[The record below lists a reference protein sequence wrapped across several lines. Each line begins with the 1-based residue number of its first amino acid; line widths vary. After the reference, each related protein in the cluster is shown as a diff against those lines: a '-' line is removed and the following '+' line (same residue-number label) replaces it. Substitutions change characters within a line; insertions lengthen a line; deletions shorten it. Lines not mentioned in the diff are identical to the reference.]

1 MFLSLYKYLFLSI
14 TLFLL
19 SACGNDSGSTTEP
32 EPTVPEAMLTDVVI
46 EGGQLRQ
53 DFSVDGE
60 AYIVDV
66 ASYVSSIAL
75 TLDIEHETEASIA
88 AVLSVDPESTD
99 DDLALSIEDGVLDF
113 QLPILSDV
121 TVTVTFTQE
130 DFPERSYSFTFER
143 PEEISLEQVVNI
155 ASLAG
160 FEFSDGDRF
169 GSSVDYDG
177 KRVAVGVDRYD
188 GQDAEGN
195 AITDSGAVAV
205 FEQDDQGAWSYTL
218 IQAPNA
224 SANNQYFGSSVAIK
238 DDILVASMPY
248 DNGDADATLGNYN
261 ENFFG
266 AGAVFVFIRNPES
279 AAWEAMHYVRSETVV
294 SDEYFGTGF
303 TLWVDEVTGATQLAM
318 LVHDS
323 SNGSSIEVFERNYV
337 AADEDEEASDIFEHV
352 STLTGIYIQGNI
364 FSSNALK
371 LNDDFLV
378 YGQAGEDYAG
388 GNTADFGRVAV
399 FPRRA
404 DGTFH
409 TEDIQYIEH
418 TPTVSVTGRRLGY
431 AVSLYENRLAIG
443 APGDGVGG
451 MVHTY
456 TYTADTDDDG
466 DADAWEFEESIEG
479 SNTIAGDDF
488 GISVHLIENLLAVG
502 ARGNDGDASTTED
515 TVIDLAAADHVDD
528 SGGIYTFVA
537 RERSEDTTTP
547 LWVQDWYQKA
557 SDASANDGFGEYV
570 FIGADG
576 SILGSA
582 LGGEADSADQGA
594 DAGSWYLFQ

>member
-1 MFLSLYKYLFLSI
+1 
-14 TLFLL
+14 
-19 SACGNDSGSTTEP
+19 
-32 EPTVPEAMLTDVVI
+32 MLADVVI

-66 ASYVSSIAL
+66 ASYASSIAL
-75 TLDIEHETEASIA
+75 TLDVEHETEADIV
-88 AVLSVDPESTD
+88 AVLSVDPDSTD

-121 TVTVTFTQE
+121 TVTVTVTQE
-130 DFPERSYSFTFER
+130 DYPEKSYTFTFER

-160 FEFSDGDRF
+160 FEFSSGDRF
-169 GSSVDYDG
+169 GVSVDYDG

-188 GQDAEGN
+188 GQDPEGN
-195 AITDSGAVAV
+195 AIIDSGVVAV
-205 FEQDDQGAWSYTL
+205 FEQDDQGVWSYTL
-218 IQAPNA
+218 IQVPNA
-224 SANNQYFGSSVAIK
+224 SRNNRYSAGSVAIK
-238 DDILVASMPY
+238 DDILIVSSY
-248 DNGDADATLGNYN
+248 IDYGDADSALGNYN
-261 ENFFG
+261 ENFYD
-266 AGAVFVFIRNPES
+266 AGAVFVFIRNTETTV
-279 AAWEAMHYVRSETVV
+279 WEATHYVRSETV
-294 SDEYFGTGF
+294 SDEEYFGDGVA
-303 TLWVDEVTGATQLAM
+303 LWVDEVTGATLLAIT
-318 LVHDS
+318 VTNAS
-323 SNGSSIEVFERNYV
+323 INSIEIFERNYV
-337 AADEDEEASDIFEHV
+337 AAHGDEETSDVFEHI
-352 STLTGIYIQGNI
+352 STVTGIYTQGNI

-371 LNDDFLV
+371 LNGDFLV

-388 GNTADFGRVAV
+388 GQSAELGRVAV

-404 DGTFH
+404 DGTFN
-409 TEDIQYIEH
+409 TEDVQYIEH
-418 TPTVSVTGRRLGY
+418 TPTLSVTGRRLGY

-466 DADAWEFEESIEG
+466 EADAWEFEESIEG

-502 ARGNDGDASTTED
+502 ARGNDGDASTTVS
-515 TVIDLAAADHVDD
+515 TVIDPAAADHVDG

-557 SDASANDGFGEYV
+557 SDASANDGFGEFV

-582 LGGEADSADQGA
+582 LGGEADSADQGV
-594 DAGSWYLFQ
+594 DAGSWYLFE

>member
-1 MFLSLYKYLFLSI
+1 MLQ
-14 TLFLL
+14 
-19 SACGNDSGSTTEP
+19 
-32 EPTVPEAMLTDVVI
+32 AML
-46 EGGQLRQ
+46 
-53 DFSVDGE
+53 
-60 AYIVDV
+60 
-66 ASYVSSIAL
+66 SSIAL
-75 TLDIEHETEASIA
+75 TLDIEHETEASIVA
-88 AVLSVDPESTD
+88 ILSVDPESTD
-99 DDLALSIEDGVLDF
+99 DDLALSIEDGLLDF

-121 TVTVTFTQE
+121 TVTVTVTQE
-130 DFPERSYSFTFER
+130 DYPEKSYTFTFER

-160 FEFSDGDRF
+160 FEFSSGDGF
-169 GSSVDYDG
+169 GVSVDYDG
-177 KRVAVGVDRYD
+177 KRVAVGVDSYD

-205 FEQDDQGAWSYTL
+205 FEQDEQGVWSYTL

-248 DNGDADATLGNYN
+248 DYGDADATLGNYN
-261 ENFFG
+261 ENFFE

-279 AAWEAMHYVRSETVV
+279 SAWEATHYVRSEIV
-294 SDEYFGTGF
+294 SDEENFGSEVA
-303 TLWVDEVTGATQLAM
+303 LWVDEETGVTQLA
-318 LVHDS
+318 VIVINDS
-323 SNGSSIEVFERNYV
+323 VDSIEVFERNYV

-352 STLTGIYIQGNI
+352 STLTGIFIQGNML
-364 FSSNALK
+364 SSNALK
-371 LNDDFLV
+371 LNGDFLV

-466 DADAWEFEESIEG
+466 EADAWEFEESIEG

-488 GISVHLIENLLAVG
+488 G
-502 ARGNDGDASTTED
+502 
-515 TVIDLAAADHVDD
+515 
-528 SGGIYTFVA
+528 
-537 RERSEDTTTP
+537 
-547 LWVQDWYQKA
+547 
-557 SDASANDGFGEYV
+557 
-570 FIGADG
+570 
-576 SILGSA
+576 
-582 LGGEADSADQGA
+582 
-594 DAGSWYLFQ
+594 YLCT

>member
-1 MFLSLYKYLFLSI
+1 MFLSIYKYLFLSI
-14 TLFLL
+14 TFFVLT
-19 SACGNDSGSTTEP
+19 ACGNDSGSTTEP
-32 EPTVPEAMLTDVVI
+32 EPTVPEAMLADVVI

-66 ASYVSSIAL
+66 ASYASSIAL
-75 TLDIEHETEASIA
+75 TLDVEHETEADIV
-88 AVLSVDPESTD
+88 AVLSVDPDSTD
-99 DDLALSIEDGVLDF
+99 DDLALSIEDGLLDF

-121 TVTVTFTQE
+121 TVTVTVTQE
-130 DFPERSYSFTFER
+130 DYPEKFYTFTFER

-160 FEFSDGDRF
+160 FEFSSGDGF
-169 GSSVDYDG
+169 GVSVDYDG

-205 FEQDDQGAWSYTL
+205 FEQDDQGVWSYTL

-248 DNGDADATLGNYN
+248 DYGDADATLGNYN

-266 AGAVFVFIRNPES
+266 SGSVFVFIRNTETTV
-279 AAWEAMHYVRSETVV
+279 WEATHYVRSETVA
-294 SDEYFGTGF
+294 DEEYFGDGVA
-303 TLWVDEVTGATQLAM
+303 LWVDEVTGATLLA
-318 LVHDS
+318 VTVTNAS
-323 SNGSSIEVFERNYV
+323 INSIEIFERNYV
-337 AADEDEEASDIFEHV
+337 AAHGDEETSDVFEHI
-352 STLTGIYIQGNI
+352 STVTGIYTQGNI

-371 LNDDFLV
+371 LNGDFLV
-378 YGQAGEDYAG
+378 LGEAGEDYAG
-388 GNTADFGRVAV
+388 GDDDNFGRVAV

-409 TEDIQYIEH
+409 TEDVQYIEH

-466 DADAWEFEESIEG
+466 EADAWEFEESIEG

>member
-14 TLFLL
+14 TFFVLT
-19 SACGNDSGSTTEP
+19 ACGNDGGSTTEP
-32 EPTVPEAMLTDVVI
+32 EPTVPEAMLADVVV

-66 ASYVSSIAL
+66 ASYASSIVL
-75 TLDIEHETEASIA
+75 TLDVEHETEADIV
-88 AVLSVDPESTD
+88 AVLSIDPDSTD

-121 TVTVTFTQE
+121 TVTVTVTQE
-130 DFPERSYSFTFER
+130 AYSERSYSFTFER

-160 FEFSDGDRF
+160 FEFSSGDRF

-177 KRVAVGVDRYD
+177 KRVAVGVDLYD
-188 GQDAEGN
+188 GQNAEGN
-195 AITDSGAVAV
+195 AIVDSGAVAV

-224 SANNQYFGSSVAIK
+224 SGNNRFFGGSLAIK
-238 DDILVASMPY
+238 NDILVASSNY
-248 DNGDADATLGNYN
+248 DRGDADSALGNYN
-261 ENFFG
+261 ENLYD
-266 AGAVFVFIRNPES
+266 AGAVFVFIRNTET
-279 AAWEAMHYVRSETVV
+279 AVWEATHYVRSE
-294 SDEYFGTGF
+294 SIDIEEYFGTEVA
-303 TLWVDEVTGATQLAM
+303 LWVDEVTGKTQLA
-318 LVHDS
+318 VTVGNSFGD
-323 SNGSSIEVFERNYV
+323 SIEVFERNYV
-337 AADEDEEASDIFEHV
+337 AAHGDEEASDVFEHV
-352 STLTGIYIQGNI
+352 STLTGIHIQGGI
-364 FSSNALK
+364 SSSNSLK
-371 LNDDFLV
+371 LNGGFLV

-388 GNTADFGRVAV
+388 GSADNFGRVAV

-409 TEDIQYIEH
+409 TEDVQYIEH
-418 TPTVSVTGRRLGY
+418 TSTVTVTGRRLGY

-443 APGDGVGG
+443 APGDGLGG

-466 DADAWEFEESIEG
+466 EADAWEFEESIEG

-502 ARGNDGDASTTED
+502 ARGNDGDASTTVS
-515 TVIDLAAADHVDD
+515 TVIDTAAADHVDG

>member
-14 TLFLL
+14 TLFVLT
-19 SACGNDSGSTTEP
+19 ACGNDGGSTTEP
-32 EPTVPEAMLTDVVI
+32 EPSGPEAMLADVVI
-46 EGGQLRQ
+46 DGGQLRQ

-99 DDLALSIEDGVLDF
+99 DDLALSIEDGLLDF

-121 TVTVTFTQE
+121 TVTVTVTQE
-130 DFPERSYSFTFER
+130 DYPEKSYTFTFER

-160 FEFSDGDRF
+160 FEFSNGDRF

-188 GQDAEGN
+188 GQNSEGN
-195 AITDSGAVAV
+195 AIVDSGAVAV

-224 SANNQYFGSSVAIK
+224 SSYNRYFGASLAIK
-238 DDILVASMPY
+238 NDILVASSHY
-248 DNGDADATLGNYN
+248 DRGDADSALGNYN
-261 ENFFG
+261 ENLYD
-266 AGAVFVFIRNPES
+266 AGAVFVFIRNTET
-279 AAWEAMHYVRSETVV
+279 AVWEATHYVRSE
-294 SDEYFGTGF
+294 SIDIEEYFGIGLA
-303 TLWVDEVTGATQLAM
+303 LWIDEVTGVTQLA
-318 LVHDS
+318 VIVFDENFNSH
-323 SNGSSIEVFERNYV
+323 IEVFERNYV
-337 AADEDEEASDIFEHV
+337 AANGDEVATDVFEHV
-352 STLTGIYIQGNI
+352 STVTGIDTQGNV

-371 LNDDFLV
+371 LNGDFLV
-378 YGQAGEDYAG
+378 FGEAGEDYAG
-388 GNTADFGRVAV
+388 GDDDNFGRVAV

-404 DGTFH
+404 DGTFN
-409 TEDIQYIEH
+409 TEDVQYIEH

-466 DADAWEFEESIEG
+466 EADAWEFEESIEG

-502 ARGNDGDASTTED
+502 ARGNDGDASTTVS
-515 TVIDLAAADHVDD
+515 TVIDTAAADHVDG

-557 SDASANDGFGEYV
+557 SDASENDRFGDYV

-582 LGGEADSADQGA
+582 LSGEADSADQGA